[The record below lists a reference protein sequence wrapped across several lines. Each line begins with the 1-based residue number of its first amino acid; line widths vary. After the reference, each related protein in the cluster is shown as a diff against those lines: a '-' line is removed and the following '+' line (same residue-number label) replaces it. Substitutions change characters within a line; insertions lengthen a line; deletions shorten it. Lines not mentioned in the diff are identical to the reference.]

1 MKVAPRAA
9 GPVGGGRSPFLVQRR
24 AGHAMAEWQGPFD
37 GLQGLL
43 EAWAWSAVVAVV
55 LVVAAAVFV
64 VRTLHR
70 ESDERSEIG

>member
-1 MKVAPRAA
+1 
-9 GPVGGGRSPFLVQRR
+9 
-24 AGHAMAEWQGPFD
+24 MAEWQGPFD
-37 GLQGLL
+37 GLQALL

-70 ESDERSEIG
+70 GSEERQEIR